1 MIMMMMTIAVSR
13 DSRWGTPASEA
24 FDDISDFEVDDNNRL
39 KDHWIVY
46 SNHNE
51 CKSIIETMWQRGR
64 YDYRRAASI
73 KSGSELNRIFIST
86 EDETVNDINDAA
98 TSCNIA
104 CLTKGT
110 PADLIAS
117 PLMDDVYKVN
127 PSNARAVIDIMTKC
141 QAVEAGFIS
150 YHDNPLTLFWISV
163 DNGDLVDVGSIKKGE
178 RFVQWQTTTLG
189 HTFKAVDD
197 VTNDVVGEYT
207 IQENAWYVIGDAGS
221 KTTTLNN
228 TLEIKNTFVSEWNRS
243 RRVKRTF
250 TELGFTK
257 GRLPDDLWGSIS
269 AYYYNNRNKKV
280 REEWEDKGF
289 FVNWWEHDAYMIG
302 MPWQLKRYWQKRLM
316 TLVEQWSGVSLE
328 LTDIYGMRRYERGAR
343 LLTHVDREDTH
354 AASLIVNIA
363 QGNVQKPWP
372 VEIYDFADRLHEI
385 EMNEGDIVYYES
397 ARCLHGRMAPL
408 DGDYYVN
415 LFAHYRPIGEP
426 KWHQKANPDDAPKQ
440 LLDIGVCESDGSKVT
455 NCSALEKPLQYLSP
469 SLEKLT
475 GPLDLFNHWLKFS
488 TESIS
493 TVSNTSSL
501 SSSSASSSSS
511 SAAASSSSSSSK
523 SEL

>member
-1 MIMMMMTIAVSR
+1 MISSLVLILILIYSFIINVYSNNNNYNKWRITQEEPF
-13 DSRWGTPASEA
+13 T
-24 FDDISDFEVDDNNRL
+24 DISSFELDENNRL
-39 KDHWIVY
+39 MDHWIVY
-46 SNHNE
+46 SDHKD
-51 CKSIIETMWQRGR
+51 CKATVEIMWRRGR
-64 YDYRRAASI
+64 YEYRRAASI
-73 KSGSELNRIFIST
+73 MTGSSLNKIFISN
-86 EDETVNDINDAA
+86 ENETVSDINNDS
-98 TSCNIA
+98 TTCNIA

-110 PADLIAS
+110 PGDLISS
-117 PLMDDVYKVN
+117 PLYDDVFKIDL
-127 PSNARAVIDIMTKC
+127 SNSRSIVEAMTKC
-141 QAVEAGFIS
+141 QSVEAGFIS
-150 YHDNPLTLFWISV
+150 YHDNPLTLFWVNI
-163 DNGDLVDVGSIKKGE
+163 DNGELIDVGKIKRGE

-189 HTFKAVDD
+189 HRFKAIDD
-197 VTNDVVGEYT
+197 ITDDIIDEYIVT
-207 IQENAWYVIGDAGS
+207 ENAWYVIGDAGS
-221 KTTTLNN
+221 KTVSLNN

-250 TELGFTK
+250 TELGFEK

-289 FVNWWEHDAYMIG
+289 FVNWWEYDAYMIG

-316 TLVEQWSGVSLE
+316 TLVERWSGVSLE

-354 AASLIVNIA
+354 AASLIINVA
-363 QGNVQKPWP
+363 QGNVNKPWP

-397 ARCLHGRMAPL
+397 AKCLHGRMAPL
-408 DGDYYVN
+408 DGEFYVN

-426 KWHQKANPDDAPKQ
+426 KWHQKPNPADAPKQ
-440 LLDIGVCESDGSKVT
+440 LLNIGECESNGTKVT
-455 NCSALEKPLQYLSP
+455 KCSELDAPLPYLSP

-475 GPLDLFNHWLKFS
+475 GPLDLFNHWLKF
-488 TESIS
+488 TMNVDN
-493 TVSNTSSL
+493 TNSNSNNNKNKETSL
-501 SSSSASSSSS
+501 
-511 SAAASSSSSSSK
+511 K